1 MDAYFDRLFLSYEMK
16 LAKPGEAIFR
26 TMLADGDMRPGET
39 LLIDDGEANVEA
51 ASRLGLQA
59 YLARPR
65 EDFRPIFC
73 RISLRSTL

>member
-1 MDAYFDRLFLSYEMK
+1 
-16 LAKPGEAIFR
+16 
-26 TMLADGDMRPGET
+26 MRPGET

-65 EDFRPIFC
+65 EDFRPIFAEYPLDPHFKN
-73 RISLRSTL
+73 IEL

>member
-65 EDFRPIFC
+65 EDFRPIFG